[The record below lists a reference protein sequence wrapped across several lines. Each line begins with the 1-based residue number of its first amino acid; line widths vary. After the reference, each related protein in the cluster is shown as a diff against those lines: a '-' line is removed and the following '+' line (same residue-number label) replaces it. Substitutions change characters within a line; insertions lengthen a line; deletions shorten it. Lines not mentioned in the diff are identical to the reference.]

1 MISDNLE
8 SVHTRIADAARK
20 SGRPPESVR
29 LIAVSKE
36 IADDKIIEARKAGAV
51 LFGENKVQE
60 ALDKIKRLAGENIRW
75 HFIGHLQKNKVKQ
88 VVGRF
93 EMIHSID
100 SLELAEAV
108 HKKSVDL
115 GVVTPVLFQ
124 VNISGEESKFGIS
137 PGELEGF
144 LRPVSRLPGIRVE
157 GLMTIPPFDPDPGK
171 SRPYFVRLREL
182 RDRCAGL
189 AIENISMDEL
199 SMGMSNDFEVAV
211 EEGATIVRVG
221 TAIFGPRR
229 ATPGGK

>member
-60 ALDKIKRLAGENIRW
+60 ALDKIERLAGENIRW

-115 GVVTPVLFQ
+115 GVVTPVLVQ

>member
-1 MISDNLE
+1 MISHNLE

-36 IADDKIIEARKAGAV
+36 ITDDKIIEARKAGAV

-60 ALDKIKRLAGENIRW
+60 ALDKIERLAGENIRW

-108 HKKSVDL
+108 HKKSMDL
-115 GVVTPVLFQ
+115 GVMTPVLVQ

-137 PGELEGF
+137 PGELEGL

-157 GLMTIPPFDPDPGK
+157 GLMTIPPFDPDPEK

-189 AIENISMDEL
+189 VIENISMDEL

-211 EEGATIVRVG
+211 EEGATMVRVG
-221 TAIFGPRR
+221 TAIFGPR
-229 ATPGGK
+229 PEKF